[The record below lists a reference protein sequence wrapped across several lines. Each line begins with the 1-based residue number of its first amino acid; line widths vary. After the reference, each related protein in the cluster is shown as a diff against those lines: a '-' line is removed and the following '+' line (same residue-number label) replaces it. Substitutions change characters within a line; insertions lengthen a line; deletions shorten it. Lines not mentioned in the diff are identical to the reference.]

1 MNKGGAVVA
10 AISAV
15 WALQA
20 PLARADDK
28 IRIGFI
34 TDMSGLYADFDGPGG
49 AEAIKMAIADA
60 GGKVNG
66 KTIEL
71 LVADHQNRPDIAASK
86 AREWF
91 EQEQLDL
98 WIGGTNSSATLA
110 MSKIAAD
117 RKKVFISVGSGTTRL
132 TN

>member
-71 LVADHQNRPDIAASK
+71 LVADHQNRPDIAA
-86 AREWF
+86 ARRANG
-91 EQEQLDL
+91 L
-98 WIGGTNSSATLA
+98 NRKSS
-110 MSKIAAD
+110 IC
-117 RKKVFISVGSGTTRL
+117 
-132 TN
+132 